1 MITASEP
8 RSVIETRLTHDTHR
22 RATTLLAEAATRPAA
37 DVAALTELR
46 DFLVATLRHHHE
58 SEDHDLWPLIE
69 AAAPGTAKP
78 LEDLS
83 DEHDALDR
91 ALDALAAAPVTA
103 ESDRSELA
111 TAAAAVRDL
120 VHRHLEHEEPLL
132 FPALRTHITPEAWEA
147 FALKVIATTP
157 PAGAGLL
164 IGLFDEVGTE
174 AEVELILSALPAPA
188 QQAVPAMRAHS
199 RAVLAALRA
208 A

>member
-1 MITASEP
+1 MTTAQEP

-37 DVAALTELR
+37 DSAALTELR

-58 SEDHDLWPLIE
+58 SEDNDLWPLIE
-69 AAAPGTAKP
+69 AVAPGTAKP
-78 LEDLS
+78 FEDLS
-83 DEHDALDR
+83 HEHDALDR
-91 ALDALAAAPVTA
+91 ALDVLAAAPVPA
-103 ESDRSELA
+103 EADRGELA
-111 TAAAAVRDL
+111 TAAVAVRDL

-132 FPALRTHITPEAWEA
+132 FPALRAHVSPEAWDA

-164 IGLFDEVGTE
+164 IGFFDEVGT
-174 AEVELILSALPAPA
+174 AVEVELILSSLPAPA